1 MASPHAQP
9 LAAADWIAS
18 PLHGLCLAIPTDSR
32 GEAAKGACGAKMSH
46 PTTGTSR
53 TLDCYTHRM
62 VCCGLELQSPAMCP
76 IHRMRVQTS
85 SCTSTPDKRVLL
97 CWVVGS
103 TIIRLLQTTSET
115 DSLCRRYCRTGSIRW
130 TPVAT
135 TFPGQAY
142 NERRRWYVGR
152 RPRFLDAPHRR
163 IDRHQPNATGALLP
177 LCGAR
182 RTCLVP
188 PAAFPFFRTA
198 RSRS

>member
-18 PLHGLCLAIPTDSR
+18 SLRGLCLAIPTDYR
-32 GEAAKGACGAKMSH
+32 GEAATGACGAKMSH
-46 PTTGTSR
+46 PKTGTSR
-53 TLDCYTHRM
+53 ALDRYTHRM

-76 IHRMRVQTS
+76 IHRMRVQTLVT
-85 SCTSTPDKRVLL
+85 SCNQDKLVLL

-103 TIIRLLQTTSET
+103 TIIRLLQTTSAI
-115 DSLCRRYCRTGSIRW
+115 DSPCRRYCRTRSNRLSQ
-130 TPVAT
+130 VAT

-142 NERRRWYVGR
+142 NERRRWCVGR

-163 IDRHQPNATGALLP
+163 IDRHQPIATGALLP
-177 LCGAR
+177 LCVAR

-188 PAAFPFFRTA
+188 PTAFPFFRTA